1 MADSIFLVLPELVI
15 LEGVRAGMKRTAF
28 AKSLFHEIDI
38 FQFLPEDFLRRT
50 LALPSHFLYEDVVT
64 EDLTFHLL
72 HADVSDAMPQGF
84 RH

>member
-1 MADSIFLVLPELVI
+1 MPDGIMLILPELVI
-15 LEGVRAGMKRTAF
+15 LEGVRAIMERTPF

-50 LALPSHFLYEDVVT
+50 PALPGHFLDEDVVT
-64 EDLTFHLL
+64 EDLPFHLL